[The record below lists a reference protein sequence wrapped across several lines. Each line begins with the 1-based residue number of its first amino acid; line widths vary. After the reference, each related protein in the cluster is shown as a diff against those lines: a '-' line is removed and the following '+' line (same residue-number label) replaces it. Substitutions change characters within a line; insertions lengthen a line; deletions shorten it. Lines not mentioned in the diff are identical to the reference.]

1 MRPGACNVR
10 SGWTGQVAEP
20 AWTPPPR
27 HGISASR
34 VGLHRPCEHILDF
47 LLARFPAVT
56 DWPQR
61 LARGAVLDAQGRPV
75 QADAP
80 GHAGMLLWYWRAV
93 PSEPRLPFE
102 ISVLYQDE
110 RLVVV
115 DKPHFMAVT
124 PGGRHLH
131 QTVLVR
137 LRQQLGIT
145 TLAPMHRLDR
155 DTAGVLAFTVQ
166 PATRHA
172 YQVLLQQRQVHK
184 VYEAIA
190 PWRDDLRLPQVC
202 RHRLQERPGAAF
214 MQMAVVDGAPNAET
228 HIALIG
234 LVASQ
239 RGSGRLLPLAHYRLI
254 PVTGRKHQLRAQLSA
269 LGLPIVGDRLYP
281 QLQPDPPPGAA
292 PDFSQPLQLLARE
305 LAFTDPITGAR
316 HCFTSQRQLALAD
329 AG

>member
-1 MRPGACNVR
+1 MR
-10 SGWTGQVAEP
+10 SGWTGPVAEP
-20 AWTPPPR
+20 AWTPPLR
-27 HGISASR
+27 DGISASR

-47 LLARFPAVT
+47 LLARFPAVI

-61 LARGAVLDAQGRPV
+61 LADGAVLDAQGRPV

-93 PSEPRLPFE
+93 PPEPRLPFE
-102 ISVLYQDE
+102 ITVLYQDE

-228 HIALIG
+228 HIAVIG

-239 RGSGRLLPLAHYRLI
+239 HGSDRPQPLALYRLT
-254 PVTGRKHQLRAQLSA
+254 PGTGRKHQLRAQLSA

-316 HCFTSQRQLALAD
+316 HCFISQRQLALAD